1 MLFRE
6 AFELSKQY
14 IIVQNVRVN
23 NKITFVYDIDPEVEE
38 LAVPKFLLQPLVENA
53 VIHGFRNKSD
63 KWKIEITALKEKDCV
78 QITVKDDGIGM
89 SEMELEK
96 LNEKIC
102 DNTFENSMGNKGYA
116 LRNLNY
122 QIQLQYGERSG
133 LTIRSTYGEGT
144 TAVIRL
150 ENISEVEKGVV

>member
-1 MLFRE
+1 
-6 AFELSKQY
+6 
-14 IIVQNVRVN
+14 
-23 NKITFVYDIDPEVEE
+23 
-38 LAVPKFLLQPLVENA
+38 
-53 VIHGFRNKSD
+53 
-63 KWKIEITALKEKDCV
+63 
-78 QITVKDDGIGM
+78 
-89 SEMELEK
+89 
-96 LNEKIC
+96 
-102 DNTFENSMGNKGYA
+102 MGNKGYA